1 VPLPVKRY
9 GHCTFKANEL
19 LTAFALTVQ

>member
-1 VPLPVKRY
+1 VPLPVNRY
-9 GHCTFKANEL
+9 GHCNFNANEL